1 MWRSVALAIGIL
13 VTLAGA
19 QCMVVE
25 KMQLILQRP
34 PETDFAA
41 SPLSAMQGAV
51 SRPEVIEIPEWAPWS
66 LLSVGIV
73 MLLYSATMP
82 KQG

>member
-1 MWRSVALAIGIL
+1 MWRAVALAIGIL

-25 KMQLILQRP
+25 KMQLIIQRP
-34 PETDFAA
+34 VDAEVA
-41 SPLSAMQGAV
+41 SPLAAMQSAV

-66 LLSVGIV
+66 LLSVGVV

-82 KQG
+82 KPA

>member
-1 MWRSVALAIGIL
+1 MMWRSVAMAIGIL

-19 QCMVVE
+19 QCLVVE
-25 KMQLILQRP
+25 KVQLIIQRP
-34 PETDFAA
+34 AETEYA
-41 SPLSAMQGAV
+41 SPLAAVQNAV

-66 LLSVGIV
+66 LLSVGVV

-82 KQG
+82 KPG